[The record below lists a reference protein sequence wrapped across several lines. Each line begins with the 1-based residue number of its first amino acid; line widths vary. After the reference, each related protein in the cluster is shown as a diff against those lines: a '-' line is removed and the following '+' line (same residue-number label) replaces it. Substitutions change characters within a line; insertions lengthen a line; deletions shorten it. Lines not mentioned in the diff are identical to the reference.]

1 MESDAGKLL
10 LMSFVGFLA
19 IKVGISGHLGS
30 VLGAIVDPAN
40 MTSQVINTN
49 FGGGAGGS
57 FADTS
62 YNVPSSGTLTAS
74 QIKQVALNAGFTPG
88 QAMVATAIALAESGG
103 RANATNTDSNGT
115 VDRGL
120 WQINSVHQQFTASKL
135 FDPLYNAQAA
145 YQVSNSGTNWLPW
158 ATFTSGAYVRFLSE
172 AQGA

>member
-10 LMSFVGFLA
+10 LMSFLGFLA
-19 IKVGISGHLGS
+19 IEVGISGHLGS
-30 VLGAIVDPAN
+30 ILGAIIDPAN
-40 MTSQVINTN
+40 MTSQD

-74 QIKQVALNAGFTPG
+74 QIKQVAQKAGFTAD
-88 QAMVATAIALAESGG
+88 QAVVATAIALAESGG
-103 RANATNTDSNGT
+103 RTNATNTDSNGT

-158 ATFTSGAYVRFLSE
+158 VTFTSGAYTRFLSD